1 MLLFLLTLFSIF
13 RLIHHTTGLPAGP
26 PSNNADGSILLP
38 SAESANISAFYAP
51 LIFHDDDMATTQR
64 LSTPARPSEN
74 HIWPEVAAA
83 QYYIKFKHY
92 GQDFSS
98 IEGKALLSKAQEEV
112 EGWIKSSK
120 KGSYTPVDAEH
131 HWSEGRSFLTIK
143 PEHDGYLLG
152 DLDKYLASMVA
163 FHTSESMC
171 PKRFIH
177 DDKLLTPSETPSH
190 RPRNDY
196 IATAIP
202 TNPITPA
209 AAAAKGTLD
218 AAANPVD
225 DEAGTPLVPVIPVA
239 SALLVVA
246 PLPAIVPFPL
256 MTTDVLPF
264 TTVANRLVVNVL
276 PILVIVL
283 TNVAFPVPLF
293 NNVLVGFTVAALA
306 SLLIMLNVDSTTL
319 SRLWYSVGRAVR
331 NGGGVSAV
339 SAEETMEFMFPVME
353 AEEAADSIATARPGR
368 MDWGKYW
375 DIIWAAAEERAGAEV
390 LWSKEREL
398 VLDER
403 GGKQRIGLTVSSH

>member
-1 MLLFLLTLFSIF
+1 MS
-13 RLIHHTTGLPAGP
+13 RQSDDTGAVLQ
-26 PSNNADGSILLP
+26 
-38 SAESANISAFYAP
+38 
-51 LIFHDDDMATTQR
+51 H
-64 LSTPARPSEN
+64 
-74 HIWPEVAAA
+74 
-83 QYYIKFKHY
+83 
-92 GQDFSS
+92 
-98 IEGKALLSKAQEEV
+98 
-112 EGWIKSSK
+112 
-120 KGSYTPVDAEH
+120 
-131 HWSEGRSFLTIK
+131 
-143 PEHDGYLLG
+143 
-152 DLDKYLASMVA
+152 
-163 FHTSESMC
+163 
-171 PKRFIH
+171 
-177 DDKLLTPSETPSH
+177 ETPSH

-319 SRLWYSVGRAVR
+319 SRPWYSVGRAVR

-403 GGKQRIGLTVSSH
+403 GGNKGLGLQCRAIEGWNLAREEVGSCVCEDDEREKVEEMHVFWRLDLDAQD